1 MTVIEVATGKKKRIT
16 VAEFMAQW
24 AKDGTS
30 WKYKEIKKV

>member
-1 MTVIEVATGKKKRIT
+1 MTVIKVVTGKKKRIT
-16 VAEFMAQW
+16 VAEFISQW